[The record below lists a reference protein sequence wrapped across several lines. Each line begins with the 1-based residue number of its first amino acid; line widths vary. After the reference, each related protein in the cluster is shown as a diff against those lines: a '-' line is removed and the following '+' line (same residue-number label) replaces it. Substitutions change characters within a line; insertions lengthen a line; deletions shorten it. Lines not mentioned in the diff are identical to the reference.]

1 MSKPRTAQNHEAA
14 IRELRLHLRH
24 FVTELLV
31 ASFEAT
37 ESAGL
42 NSTDIGSLCLLLLHG
57 PMPAGRLA
65 ELTGLTTGAVTGVV
79 DRLEKARLVRR
90 ELDAADRR
98 RVIVTADAERVEREL
113 FPHFSSLMRAAS
125 LEFYDRYSAA
135 QLTIVSDFLSRL
147 SSVDEESRA

>member
-1 MSKPRTAQNHEAA
+1 MSKPRTSPEREAA
-14 IRELRLHLRH
+14 IRELRLNLRH

-31 ASFEAT
+31 SSFAAT
-37 ESAGL
+37 ESVGM

-79 DRLEKARLVRR
+79 DRLERANLVRR

-98 RVIVTADAERVEREL
+98 RVIVTADAERVERDL

-125 LEFYDRYSAA
+125 PEFYDPYGAA
-135 QLTIVSDFLSRL
+135 HLTTVSDFLSRL
-147 SSVDEESRA
+147 SSADEES